1 MCIQNSKKRNIT
13 SILATTVLSI
23 FVLMVLL
30 FCFKDGISGNDFWWH
45 IKVGEYICDN
55 NTIPTND
62 IFSWYG
68 MEKNIQWTAH
78 EWLADVIFYFIFSL
92 TGEMGMFIFSV
103 VSAMSLIVLSYF
115 QCKEFAKNNYLV
127 SGLFFSLFAV
137 ITSLFFYGRP
147 HIFSYFLLFAELKIL
162 YDYIEN
168 PERKNIFFI
177 PIIGVLWS
185 NLHGGSSNM
194 SYILCVVFLITGALK
209 LDYGRIESVRL
220 ERKYLLKLAIITVL
234 TVLSIFINP
243 IGHKVFIYPYMS
255 FADNISMSVINEWH
269 SPDAKEIGNLILYFL
284 PILVMSVG
292 IITEKK
298 KIQLID
304 LEIMILFLFLF
315 FRSARFIIL
324 WYISA
329 IFYAFR
335 YIPKSKLKTIQKKSE
350 IVAICLSIII
360 FLVPIGISV
369 KDTFK
374 TYKEDS
380 IITEVMT
387 EEEISIV
394 MCDSPSRL
402 FNDYNLGEALIF
414 NNIPV
419 FFDARADLYAQEHI
433 MADGI
438 SLMFL
443 EQANKNE
450 KQRYVDIEALIDKY
464 DFDAFLII
472 KTRPLY
478 SYLISYPNKYHCVF
492 QNENI
497 GYFKPIE

>member
-1 MCIQNSKKRNIT
+1 M
-13 SILATTVLSI
+13 
-23 FVLMVLL
+23 
-30 FCFKDGISGNDFWWH
+30 
-45 IKVGEYICDN
+45 
-55 NTIPTND
+55 
-62 IFSWYG
+62 
-68 MEKNIQWTAH
+68 
-78 EWLADVIFYFIFSL
+78 
-92 TGEMGMFIFSV
+92 
-103 VSAMSLIVLSYF
+103 
-115 QCKEFAKNNYLV
+115 
-127 SGLFFSLFAV
+127 
-137 ITSLFFYGRP
+137 
-147 HIFSYFLLFAELKIL
+147 
-162 YDYIEN
+162 
-168 PERKNIFFI
+168 
-177 PIIGVLWS
+177 
-185 NLHGGSSNM
+185 
-194 SYILCVVFLITGALK
+194 
-209 LDYGRIESVRL
+209 
-220 ERKYLLKLAIITVL
+220 
-234 TVLSIFINP
+234 
-243 IGHKVFIYPYMS
+243 
-255 FADNISMSVINEWH
+255 
-269 SPDAKEIGNLILYFL
+269 
-284 PILVMSVG
+284 
-292 IITEKK
+292 
-298 KIQLID
+298 
-304 LEIMILFLFLF
+304 
-315 FRSARFIIL
+315 
-324 WYISA
+324 
-329 IFYAFR
+329 
-335 YIPKSKLKTIQKKSE
+335 
-350 IVAICLSIII
+350 
-360 FLVPIGISV
+360 PIGISV

-497 GYFKPIE
+497 GYFKPIYAKS